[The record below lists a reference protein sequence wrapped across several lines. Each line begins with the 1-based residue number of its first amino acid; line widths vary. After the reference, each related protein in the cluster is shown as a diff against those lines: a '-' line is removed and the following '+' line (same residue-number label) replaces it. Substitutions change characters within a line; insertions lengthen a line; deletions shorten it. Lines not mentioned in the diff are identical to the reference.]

1 MHNTFATEQD
11 LDIILNNFKDA
22 WFCFCPSSNL
32 FINNKLAN
40 IPLFYTKTSNILIGT
55 DSICTN
61 KEMDLFNDIDIILKN
76 YPDLKIEQLLM
87 AATINGAR
95 FLNIEKQYGSIEK
108 NKKPGLIQIEDYKP
122 GLKNFKDFKKNVI
135 F

>member
-1 MHNTFATEQD
+1 M
-11 LDIILNNFKDA
+11 
-22 WFCFCPSSNL
+22 
-32 FINNKLAN
+32 
-40 IPLFYTKTSNILIGT
+40 FYKKISNILIGT
-55 DSICTN
+55 DSVCTN

-76 YPDLKIEQLLM
+76 YPELKIEQLLM
-87 AATINGAR
+87 AATINGAK

-122 GLKNFKDFKKNVI
+122 GLKNFKDLKRNVI